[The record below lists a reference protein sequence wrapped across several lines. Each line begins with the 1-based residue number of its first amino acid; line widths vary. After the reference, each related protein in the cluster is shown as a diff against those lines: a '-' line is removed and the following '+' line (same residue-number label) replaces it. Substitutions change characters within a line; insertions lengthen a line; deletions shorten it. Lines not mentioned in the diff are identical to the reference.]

1 MAIDQSGE
9 MPILDR
15 KNYLIFLDKCL
26 MQPRENTE
34 EKLEVLLDSDSYNRE
49 AKQLMGIISLS

>member
-1 MAIDQSGE
+1 MAMVQSGE

-26 MQPRENTE
+26 VQLGENTKG
-34 EKLEVLLDSDSYNRE
+34 KLEVLEDCDYYGRQ
-49 AKQLMGIISLS
+49 AKHLIGIISLS